1 MKTLLSFA
9 LTLTFFTGIFAQ
21 NDAIDNFFQSYQD
34 DENFTMVYVSPRMFQ
49 MVSKVIEG
57 QDDEEVKELVK
68 DIKGL
73 KILTTE
79 VDPMNY
85 YNKAIKKIPTQEY
98 EILMTVRDKGSNV
111 KFLTKES
118 SKDVISELLLLVGG
132 EDSFV
137 LMSFVGELD
146 LNKIAKLA
154 KKLDLEGAEFLENL
168 EDK

>member
-49 MVSKVIEG
+49 MVSKVMEG
-57 QDDEEVKELVK
+57 QDDEEIKDLVK

-79 VDPMNY
+79 VNPMQY
-85 YNKAIKKIPTQEY
+85 YNQAIKKIPTNQY

-111 KFLTKES
+111 KFLTKET

-154 KKLDLEGAEFLENL
+154 KKLDLDGAEFLENL